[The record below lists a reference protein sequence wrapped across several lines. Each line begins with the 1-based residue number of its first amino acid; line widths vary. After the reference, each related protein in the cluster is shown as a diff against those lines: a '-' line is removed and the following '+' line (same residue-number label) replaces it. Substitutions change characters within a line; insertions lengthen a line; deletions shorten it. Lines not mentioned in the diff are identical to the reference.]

1 MCRRVKKNNDTQ
13 NSLEWD
19 PLATPF
25 RAGAPHNSTQ
35 QGINA
40 DNPIPSPGMSPI
52 TTYEYQGR
60 ITRSLVRSGRFT
72 LCSQSSSE
80 YPQSPF
86 NRDNPRRRPL
96 IPVRVFIENDNTVR
110 ITDDQWA
117 RIANSAAMNA
127 QTQQTPSRSRPLTRV
142 STPDLSF

>member
-1 MCRRVKKNNDTQ
+1 
-13 NSLEWD
+13 
-19 PLATPF
+19 
-25 RAGAPHNSTQ
+25 
-35 QGINA
+35 
-40 DNPIPSPGMSPI
+40 MSPI
-52 TTYEYQGR
+52 TTDEFQGL

-96 IPVRVFIENDNTVR
+96 IPVRVFIEDDNTVR

-117 RIANSAAMNA
+117 RMVTNAATPAHA
-127 QTQQTPSRSRPLTRV
+127 QQSPIRIRPLTQV
-142 STPDLSF
+142 STPDLSV